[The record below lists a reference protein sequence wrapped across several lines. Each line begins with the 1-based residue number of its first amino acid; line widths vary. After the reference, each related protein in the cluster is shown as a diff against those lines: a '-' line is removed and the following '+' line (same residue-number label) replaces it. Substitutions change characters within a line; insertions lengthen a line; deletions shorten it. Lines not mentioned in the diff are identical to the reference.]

1 MLRWYLASVVFLL
14 IVSPGIGY
22 GVYRYVMDH
31 PAQPGSMIGRVY
43 EKSVK
48 SKLSILCSRTLGDY
62 LKSGGTGT
70 QAQSDATCACFVDD
84 MFLKLRDVPPGQL
97 DSVAQQADTRRT
109 AEMIIKKCAYQTGL
123 N

>member
-1 MLRWYLASVVFLL
+1 MLRWYLASVIFLL

-31 PAQPGSMIGRVY
+31 PAEPGSIIGRVY

-48 SKLSILCSRTLGDY
+48 GKLSTLCIKSLQDYMRT
-62 LKSGGTGT
+62 SGSGT
-70 QAQSDATCACFVDD
+70 QAQSDAACACFVDD

-97 DSVAQQADTRRT
+97 DTTAQQESTRHT